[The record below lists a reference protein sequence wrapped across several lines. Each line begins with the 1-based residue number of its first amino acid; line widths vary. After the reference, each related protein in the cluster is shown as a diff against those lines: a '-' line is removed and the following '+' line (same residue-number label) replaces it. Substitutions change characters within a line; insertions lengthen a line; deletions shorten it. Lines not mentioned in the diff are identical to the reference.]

1 MASYDVNQKPG
12 ESLEK
17 YYRRLAKTA
26 DQRLVRLEKLA
37 KEPNYEPAELWA
49 YRRAKIDITK
59 WNRGTPPDKYRFN
72 VAPPKDPEQLMAKIN
87 DIKGFITRPTSTK
100 QGITN
105 VYKKRADT
113 LNSKFGT
120 NFTWQQMAKYYSS
133 GKADLWDKKFGSK
146 TALRTIGAIQK
157 HKDKIKAAV
166 EAADIAHLTLPDEK
180 KIIVQR
186 VKRALKDNKLN
197 WEELV

>member
-26 DQRLVRLEKLA
+26 DQRLVRLEKLE

-72 VAPPKDPEQLMAKIN
+72 VAPTKDPEQLIAKIN
-87 DIKGFITRPTSTK
+87 DIKSFIARPTSTK

-113 LNSKFGT
+113 LNRKFGT

-146 TALRTIGAIQK
+146 TALRTIGAIQRNK
-157 HKDKIKAAV
+157 EAIQAAI
-166 EAADIAHLTLPDEK
+166 EKADITHLTLPKEK
-180 KIIVQR
+180 KIIQQKVR
-186 VKRALKDNKLN
+186 SALKDNKLN
-197 WEELV
+197 WEDLL

>member
-49 YRRAKIDITK
+49 YRRARIDITK

-87 DIKGFITRPTSTK
+87 DIKSFITRPTSTK
-100 QGITN
+100 KGITD

-113 LNSKFGT
+113 LNRKFGT

-133 GKADLWDKKFGSK
+133 GKAELWDSKFGSK
-146 TALRTIGAIQK
+146 TALRVIGTIQK
-157 HKDKIKAAV
+157 HRDKISAAIKS
-166 EAADIAHLTLPDEK
+166 ADITHLDLPDTKPVILRQVK
-180 KIIVQR
+180 K
-186 VKRALKDNKLN
+186 ALEDNKLQIGD
-197 WEELV
+197 LI